1 MKQALNEFK
10 SMSEEQFISI
20 NVWLSG
26 RSYRIR
32 IKPEEEEA
40 VRKAVKVADEK
51 VMEMR
56 TQYAGKDD
64 QDFLAMALLTYATD
78 NVTEPLQRPLLKSEL
93 QAMTEKIDK
102 ALSRIW

>member
-1 MKQALNEFK
+1 MQEDELLA
-10 SMSEEQFISI
+10 I

-40 VRKAVKVADEK
+40 VRKAVKIADEK

-56 TQYAGKDD
+56 ALYTGKDD
-64 QDFLAMALLTYATD
+64 QDYIAMTLLTYAGDSAMTAM
-78 NVTEPLQRPLLKSEL
+78 NNPFLKSEL
-93 QAMTEKIDK
+93 KGMADRIDN
-102 ALSRIW
+102 ALNKLD